1 MKLTKQ
7 SELLMSFFIEN
18 KCITSL
24 PQTKKTDNI
33 FLDLYYELKD
43 AENYINSLKK
53 QQQKGEPFYNVVI
66 TEIQTYSQ
74 IAKPT
79 SFPVDGFPEKIREHI
94 NEKTMNQLCYSI
106 TFMGRNVKI
115 YFLVEELNPEKNIK
129 VYNSYV
135 DHILMWLV
143 ITNEYA
149 SKTCAEVLTIYLYF
163 TSLKKEMP
171 ASDVSI
177 LGEYHVN
184 TAFTMTCPKNAEI
197 VIFRKEE
204 WFKVFLHETF
214 HNFGLDFSDM
224 NNRMCNAKILNIF
237 PVKSDVNLFEA
248 YAEFWAKIMNIVF
261 CSYLNLKNKSDVKEF
276 LTNTEFFANFER
288 IYSFFQ
294 MVKVL
299 DFMNLSYDQLYKK
312 GPQYDALRDTLY
324 KEHTS
329 VLSYYVITLILMD
342 NYQLFIDWCNINNT
356 SLLQFKK
363 TTSNQE
369 KFCDFILTKY
379 KSSVFLKRI
388 RCVESL
394 LEMVQTTITKQKSTK
409 KNKKIDKDMFY
420 IMNNLRMTIC
430 ELG

>member
-18 KCITSL
+18 KCITSV

-33 FLDLYYELKD
+33 FMELYNELED
-43 AENYINSLKK
+43 AEKQINTIK
-53 QQQKGEPFYNVVI
+53 QQKGENFYNVII
-66 TEIQTYSQ
+66 TEIQTHSQ

-79 SFPVDGFPEKIREHI
+79 TFPVDGFPAKVREHI

-106 TFMGRNVKI
+106 SLVDRTVKI

-143 ITNEYA
+143 MINDYT
-149 SKTCAEVLTIYLYF
+149 SKKCAEVLTIYLYF

-171 ASDVSI
+171 SSDLLI

-184 TAFTMTCPKNAEI
+184 TAFTMTCPKNSEI

-224 NNRMCNAKILNIF
+224 NNRTCNAKILNIF

-288 IYSFFQ
+288 MYSFFQ

-299 DFMNLSYDQLYKK
+299 DFMNLSYEQLYKK
-312 GPQYDALRDTLY
+312 GAQYDALRDTLY
-324 KEHTS
+324 KEHTN
-329 VLSYYVITLILMD
+329 VLSYYIITLILMD
-342 NYQLFIDWCNINNT
+342 NYQSFIDWCNINNT

-369 KFCDFILTKY
+369 KFCDFIVTKY
-379 KSSVFLKRI
+379 KSNVFLKRI

-394 LEMVQTTITKQKSTK
+394 LENVKTIRQKNNKQ
-409 KNKKIDKDMFY
+409 NKKTDKDVNY
-420 IMNNLRMTIC
+420 ILNNLRMTIC